1 MACLARLKSDVK
13 SLSEIFPRTHPL
25 FRVTL
30 ATVDE
35 ISCLF
40 IVRNNNNNNNDDEK
54 LSLLE
59 KKFIINANITETY
72 PHDPPVWFSESDDI
86 SPTLQTLT
94 STTDNNN
101 FILRQVAILL
111 EHLCNHF
118 SIPKPMD
125 ELTKLNHLWLNPNIT
140 TNILNQR
147 LYHQQNLNNNN
158 NNNNNNVKASSSS
171 SMIDSSSTTTFTM
184 PFSSITSSS
193 NGAIDQSLNNSV
205 SMMDKSSSRETSSS
219 SSSILSNHVSSSSST
234 STSSI
239 TSLNSLSKMTTT
251 KMNTTTQQQQETI
264 MSNGII
270 SANNNNHHQSSISS
284 TSGNEMVASSNGT
297 VNHSDELK
305 SNGGGGGDNNEAED
319 DDDEDDDDETDM
331 HIEME
336 DETQN
341 EQNNSD
347 GISSDN
353 WAHLERIRQSHHQF
367 FQNGNYS
374 FSVQATDRLMKELR
388 DIYRCD
394 SFKRKVFE
402 VHLVNDNLY
411 EWNVHLKKVDPDSQL
426 HSDLQALKDKEGHDH
441 ITLNVTFK
449 ENYPFEPPFIRV
461 ASPFISG
468 GYVLGGGALCMELLT
483 KQGWSSAYSME
494 AIILQISATLVK
506 GKARIIFNGH
516 RGQYSLARAQQSFRS
531 LVSIHEKS
539 GWYTPPQEDG

>member
-13 SLSEIFPRTHPL
+13 ALSELFPRTHPL

-35 ISCLF
+35 ISCMF
-40 IVRNNNNNNNDDEK
+40 IVRNNDQ
-54 LSLLE
+54 SATTTTSTSTSSSE

-72 PHDPPVWFSESDDI
+72 PHDPPVWFSDSDDI

-94 STTDNNN
+94 STNDNNN

-125 ELTKLNHLWLNPNIT
+125 ELNTLNHLWMNPNIT

-147 LYHQQNLNNNN
+147 LYQQNSNNNN
-158 NNNNNNVKASSSS
+158 NNNSSVKTSSSS
-171 SMIDSSSTTTFTM
+171 SMIDSSSTATTLTM
-184 PFSSITSSS
+184 PYSSITSSS

-205 SMMDKSSSRETSSS
+205 LMMDKSSSRETS

-234 STSSI
+234 SSSI
-239 TSLNSLSKMTTT
+239 TSLNSLSKMITT
-251 KMNTTTQQQQETI
+251 KLNSTTHTQELL

-270 SANNNNHHQSSISS
+270 SANNNHQNSISS

-297 VNHSDELK
+297 VNHNDDEELK
-305 SNGGGGGDNNEAED
+305 SNGGGDNNDDEAD
-319 DDDEDDDDETDM
+319 IDADDDEDDDETDM

-353 WAHLERIRQSHHQF
+353 WARLERIRQSHHQF

-426 HSDLQALKDKEGHDH
+426 HSDLQALKDKEGHDY
-441 ITLNVTFK
+441 ITLNATFK

-506 GKARIIFNGH
+506 GKARITFNGH
-516 RGQYSLARAQQSFRS
+516 RGQYSLSRAQQSFRS